1 MVVKL
6 HLFALL
12 DSYMFRGAS
21 EAVFGLV
28 LSVIF
33 LIAGIYFFRNPERGV
48 MRPRIS
54 SIDTS
59 DEAGIERMK
68 QRAIQRNRKGGAVLV
83 IIGCAGIAL
92 YLFGLSM

>member
-1 MVVKL
+1 MDGVNVPMVVKL

-33 LIAGIYFFRNPERGV
+33 LIAVSTFSEIPN
-48 MRPRIS
+48 
-54 SIDTS
+54 
-59 DEAGIERMK
+59 EA
-68 QRAIQRNRKGGAVLV
+68 
-83 IIGCAGIAL
+83 
-92 YLFGLSM
+92 